1 MTTRKE
7 ELIQAIQQSSD
18 ELVSLLWERFQ
29 ELQQSSSEAN
39 KTQDDSEGSKCSQ
52 RLHRKQGILV
62 IKTGASTPL
71 DITELVNKVREER
84 IQKQIGDLN
93 L

>member
-1 MTTRKE
+1 MNWFLYSGKGFKSYNNRRQKQTKLKMTQK
-7 ELIQAIQQSSD
+7 
-18 ELVSLLWERFQ
+18 
-29 ELQQSSSEAN
+29 
-39 KTQDDSEGSKCSQ
+39 